1 MVERVCLVTGA
12 GRGIGRGVA
21 ADLSKIGHRV
31 ALVARSRDQLEET
44 ANELPGPALVL
55 PADLTDPDAVEMVY
69 GEVEAAFGPVEILV
83 ANAGAAT
90 GAPIQRTTDELWDA
104 TLAINLTAPFRC
116 IRRAVPAMTERGY
129 GRIIAIGSVLSK
141 AGAPYTAAY
150 AASKH
155 GLLGLVRSIAAELAR
170 TGVTANAVCPAY
182 VDTVM
187 TDGTVDAIMQATGMT
202 AEQAR
207 QRLEKMQPI
216 GRLIT
221 VDEVARAVRLLV
233 DDDTGSITGQGIN
246 VDGGAV
252 MS

>member
-1 MVERVCLVTGA
+1 MAERVCLVTGA
-12 GRGIGRGVA
+12 GRGIGRAVA
-21 ADLSKIGHRV
+21 ADLSAAGHPV
-31 ALVARSRDQLEET
+31 ALVSRSRDQLEET
-44 ANELPGPALVL
+44 AAALPGPSMVL
-55 PADLTDPDAVEMVY
+55 PADLTDLAAVEKVY
-69 GEVEAAFGPVEILV
+69 AEVEAGFGAVEILV
-83 ANAGAAT
+83 ASAGTAA
-90 GAPIQRTTDELWDA
+90 GAPIHRTSDELWESI
-104 TLAINLTAPFRC
+104 LAVNLTAPFRC

-202 AEQAR
+202 AGQAR

-221 VDEVARAVRLLV
+221 VDEVVRAVRLLV